1 MKKQQRKRVN
11 GKFVKSDPPPSQ
23 EKPKKAVKPKPKPK
37 PIDQGDDIETLNIQ
51 RVDNV
56 TTVTAKNEQGRIV
69 KAFVRDAS
77 RYVIGQNHDFRIARN
92 GAYHEIEPPPPVKKV
107 VDYSEWIRKDG

>member
-1 MKKQQRKRVN
+1 MKKQQSKRKRVN
-11 GKFVKSDPPPSQ
+11 GKFVKNDPPPSK
-23 EKPKKAVKPKPKPK
+23 EKPKQAVKPKPK

-69 KAFVRDAS
+69 KAFVQDAS
-77 RYVIGQNHDFRIARN
+77 RYVIGQSHDFRIARN
-92 GAYHEIEPPPPVKKV
+92 GAYHEIEPPPPVKTF
-107 VDYSEWIRKDG
+107 VDYSEWMSKDG